1 MSLIKLSH
9 ALRIMRTCIRIMAA
23 TPNLESVTRDTIT
36 TGRTHASTLHLGRK
50 YKYPLVF
57 ITHET
62 DPEYEWR
69 HKHGGS
75 KRHKD
80 HSDCTHEQ
88 DIQMV
93 LKVGWFGPFTDV
105 YEHKI
110 CAKSK
115 RIKNTRS
122 ENQSLDRSI
131 YVEMI
136 LSRRPAHYR

>member
-1 MSLIKLSH
+1 
-9 ALRIMRTCIRIMAA
+9 MAA

-50 YKYPLVF
+50 CKHPLVF

-62 DPEYEWR
+62 DPEYEWH
-69 HKHGGS
+69 HKHRGS

-80 HSDCTHEQ
+80 HSDRTHEQ

-93 LKVGWFGPFTDV
+93 LKVGWFGPFTEV
-105 YEHKI
+105 YDHKI

-115 RIKNTRS
+115 RTKNTRS

-131 YVEMI
+131 YVELI
-136 LSRRPAHYR
+136 LSRRPTHIRKISKSLFGRLQSLREEIRK